1 MASLPSYQDAVSTDW
16 LCLVAPYILPRD
28 YPSLCRVDSRF
39 WEVFAPRLWARIPGS
54 TRAFGHLEWL
64 FGSVLKRL
72 SWTRPETRSLVRIL
86 DVRFVRGTYSLGMT
100 NTFNTKLKNAI
111 QYLPNL
117 SYVLVDGHDDL
128 DPSEFLSQ
136 AGHRILLLSMADCS
150 VSLTQTF
157 AASLRGVVYLD
168 LSRAIGSLR
177 LLLQRGELTEL
188 RVLKLQSK
196 EVDDTT
202 AEILTTHFGTRL
214 WSLDMSNNKLTDV
227 SLEIIRTHCL
237 SPVDLRSDVNFDVE
251 GKLDFGSAS
260 AGLGTWVHVVE
271 SEWSG
276 SFSHPNRHL
285 VDAPLYDLHDT
296 LPQEIVHK
304 RLDGKFLVKSDA
316 AEAVCLGLQGEDP
329 YFPPVN
335 FQASHGLTHLNV
347 SDNQISSLGI
357 SDLLTLGR
365 GHLQEFSCNS
375 MLLVPP
381 SRASMTVWPKTA
393 RLYGF
398 YATHTLRPVLSSN
411 LRALKL
417 HHSVVT
423 QIPTLE
429 IDGFSTTARLYIAE
443 NLILPRAKEAFPEAF
458 VPDMNPRIIS
468 LTLTCIPRRS
478 SGPLIRKLISFLQL
492 LAVQE
497 RAIFDMSSRRGPNV
511 LAGLRNFRLEF
522 EPDPYQEDDP
532 LVGDIDAE
540 KLLNSGDTGFS
551 FFDNR
556 PGESQQQT
564 ARGLAGPI
572 QKPSSEA
579 SAPFQMETDLQD
591 HEYLE
596 MEIWVDGK
604 PTKTQVWI
612 GLKDSGSSLLQN
624 YRTIALHHK
633 VRDHIG
639 PASPAQI
646 RAGVPLSAL
655 VFHTAWCMTIMPPEI
670 QGPSRAELQDMAMK
684 DVLTELKQ
692 FRLEGRAKYLGLQ
705 MEFGGRVVPPGPP
718 HGFWCGKLEV
728 STRR

>member
-1 MASLPSYQDAVSTDW
+1 
-16 LCLVAPYILPRD
+16 
-28 YPSLCRVDSRF
+28 
-39 WEVFAPRLWARIPGS
+39 
-54 TRAFGHLEWL
+54 
-64 FGSVLKRL
+64 
-72 SWTRPETRSLVRIL
+72 
-86 DVRFVRGTYSLGMT
+86 MT
-100 NTFNTKLKNAI
+100 NRFNAKLKEAI

-136 AGHRILLLSMADCS
+136 AGHHILLLSMADCS
-150 VSLTQTF
+150 VSLTQKL
-157 AASLRGVVYLD
+157 AASLRGMVYLD

-177 LLLQRGELTEL
+177 PLLQRGELPEL
-188 RVLKLQSK
+188 RVLKVQGK

-214 WSLDMSNNKLTDV
+214 WSLDMSNNKLTDRA
-227 SLEIIRTHCL
+227 LNTIRTHCL
-237 SPVDLRSDVNFDVE
+237 CPVDLRSDANFDVE
-251 GKLDFGSAS
+251 GKLEFGSPS
-260 AGLGTWVHVVE
+260 PGLGTWVLIAE

-285 VDAPLYDLHDT
+285 IDAPLYNLHDT
-296 LPQEIVHK
+296 LPQESVHK
-304 RLDGKFLVKSDA
+304 RLDGKFPVKSDA
-316 AEAVCLGLQGEDP
+316 AEAVCRGLQDEDP
-329 YFPPVN
+329 YFSSAS
-335 FQASHGLTHLNV
+335 FQASQGLTHLDV

-357 SDLLTLGR
+357 SDLLTLCR

-375 MLLVPP
+375 MLLIPP

-398 YATHTLRPVLSSN
+398 YATHTLRPVFSSN

-423 QIPTLE
+423 QVPTME
-429 IDGFSTTARLYIAE
+429 IDGFSTTARLYVAE

-458 VPDMNPRIIS
+458 VPDMNPRINS

-497 RAIFDMSSRRGPNV
+497 RAIFDLSSRRGPNI
-511 LAGLRNFRLEF
+511 LAGLRHFRLEF
-522 EPDPYQEDDP
+522 EPDPLQEDDP
-532 LVGDIDAE
+532 IVGDIDAE
-540 KLLNSGDTGFS
+540 ELLNSGDTGFS
-551 FFDNR
+551 FFDDR
-556 PGESQQQT
+556 TRESQHQT
-564 ARGLAGPI
+564 VKVLAGSI
-572 QKPSSEA
+572 QKPGPVA
-579 SAPFQMETDLQD
+579 SAPPQMETDLHE

-612 GLKDSGSSLLQN
+612 GLKNSGNPLLQN

-646 RAGVPLSAL
+646 RAGVPPSAL
-655 VFHTAWCMTIMPPEI
+655 VFHTAWSMTIMPTEI
-670 QGPSRAELQDMAMK
+670 HGPSRAELQGMVMK

-692 FRLEGRAKYLGLQ
+692 FRLEGRSKYLSLQ
-705 MEFGGRVVPPGPP
+705 SEFGGRKVPPGPP

-728 STRR
+728 STRRTAP

>member
-1 MASLPSYQDAVSTDW
+1 
-16 LCLVAPYILPRD
+16 
-28 YPSLCRVDSRF
+28 
-39 WEVFAPRLWARIPGS
+39 
-54 TRAFGHLEWL
+54 
-64 FGSVLKRL
+64 
-72 SWTRPETRSLVRIL
+72 
-86 DVRFVRGTYSLGMT
+86 MT
-100 NTFNTKLKNAI
+100 NSFNTKLKDAI

-117 SYVLVDGHDDL
+117 SYVLVDGHNDL

-136 AGHRILLLSMADCS
+136 AGHHVLLLSMADCS
-150 VSLTQTF
+150 VSLTQKL
-157 AASLRGVVYLD
+157 AASLRGMVFLD

-177 LLLQRGELTEL
+177 PLLQRGELPEL
-188 RVLKLQSK
+188 RVLKIQGK

-214 WSLDMSNNKLTDV
+214 WSLDMSNNKLTDKA
-227 SLEIIRTHCL
+227 LEIIRTHCL
-237 SPVDLRSDVNFDVE
+237 CPVDLRSDANFDVE
-251 GKLDFGSAS
+251 GKLEFGSAS
-260 AGLGTWVHVVE
+260 PGLGTWVRIAE

-296 LPQEIVHK
+296 LPQEFVHK
-304 RLDGKFLVKSDA
+304 RLDGKFPVKSDTA
-316 AEAVCLGLQGEDP
+316 DAICRGLQGEDP
-329 YFPPVN
+329 YVPPAN
-335 FQASHGLTHLNV
+335 FQASQGLTHLNV
-347 SDNQISSLGI
+347 SDNHISSLGI

-381 SRASMTVWPKTA
+381 SRASMTVGPKTA

-423 QIPTLE
+423 QLPTME
-429 IDGFSTTARLYIAE
+429 IDGLSTTARLYIAE

-458 VPDMNPRIIS
+458 VPDMNPRINS

-478 SGPLIRKLISFLQL
+478 SGPLIHKLISFLQL

-511 LAGLRNFRLEF
+511 LAGLRHFRLEF

-532 LVGDIDAE
+532 IVADIDAE
-540 KLLNSGDTGFS
+540 ELLNSGDTGFS
-551 FFDNR
+551 FFDDR
-556 PGESQQQT
+556 ARESQQQT
-564 ARGLAGPI
+564 VEGLAESI
-572 QKPSSEA
+572 QKPGSAA
-579 SAPFQMETDLQD
+579 SAPPQMETDLHE

-612 GLKDSGSSLLQN
+612 GLKDSGNSLLQN

-646 RAGVPLSAL
+646 RVGVPSSAL

-670 QGPSRAELQDMAMK
+670 QGPSRAKLQDMAMK
-684 DVLTELKQ
+684 DVLAKLKQ
-692 FRLEGRAKYLGLQ
+692 FRLEGRAKYLSLQ
-705 MEFGGRVVPPGPP
+705 REFGGRIVPPGQP

-728 STRR
+728 STQRTAP